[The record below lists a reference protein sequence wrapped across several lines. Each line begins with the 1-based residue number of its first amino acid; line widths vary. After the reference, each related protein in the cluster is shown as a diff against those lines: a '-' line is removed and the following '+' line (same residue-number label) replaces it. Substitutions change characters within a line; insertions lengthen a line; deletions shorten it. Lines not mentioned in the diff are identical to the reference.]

1 MGIAE
6 NGSVPNQEP
15 VATLS
20 GAEAAAVAK
29 EPESGRKLVERTAEG
44 GPYTLAVDI
53 GGTGIKVE
61 VLNGGG
67 EPVTERAKLPTPHPA
82 TPESVIAI
90 IEELAKS
97 QGAFDRIS
105 AGFPGVLK
113 KGVAYT
119 AFNLGPEFEGFNLA
133 KALREK
139 LKRPA
144 RVANDADIQGLG
156 AIRGRGLEMVITLGT
171 GFGSS
176 LFVDGHLVPNVQLG
190 HHLARKKNTYE
201 QLLGRDALEK
211 SGKKKWN
218 RRLEK
223 AIAQLAVTFNFDRLY
238 IGGGNAKF
246 INFELPADVKI
257 VSNEAGLLGGIALWR
272 DPELVMPKAAGKKT
286 IRSRPASIKKEEE
299 ITEEKAAAKG

>member
-1 MGIAE
+1 MGVSD
-6 NGSVPNQEP
+6 NGTTANQEALAVSAP
-15 VATLS
+15 
-20 GAEAAAVAK
+20 EAAAALK
-29 EPESGRKLVERTAEG
+29 QPQSSGNLAQRSAEG

-67 EPVTERAKLPTPHPA
+67 ESVTERAKLPTPHPA
-82 TPESVIAI
+82 TPDSVIAI

-97 QGAFDRIS
+97 QGEFDRVS
-105 AGFPGVLK
+105 AGFPGVVK
-113 KGVAYT
+113 KGVTLT

-133 KALREK
+133 RVLRER

-171 GFGSS
+171 GFGSA
-176 LFVDGHLVPNVQLG
+176 LFIDGHLVPNLQLG
-190 HHLARKKNTYE
+190 HHLARKNDTYE
-201 QLLGRDALEK
+201 DLLGRAALEK
-211 SGKKKWN
+211 AGKKKWN
-218 RRLEK
+218 RRLER
-223 AIAQLAVTFNFDRLY
+223 AIAELAATFNFDRLY

-246 INFELPADVKI
+246 IHIQLPPNVKI

-286 IRSRPASIKKEEE
+286 IRSRPASIINEEE
-299 ITEEKAAAKG
+299 PTLEKPR

>member
-1 MGIAE
+1 MGVSDS
-6 NGSVPNQEP
+6 GTTPNQ
-15 VATLS
+15 
-20 GAEAAAVAK
+20 EAAAVPAPEAATAAK
-29 EPESGRKLVERTAEG
+29 QPETGGNLAERTAEG

-61 VLNGGG
+61 VLNAGG

-82 TPESVIAI
+82 TPDSVIAI

-105 AGFPGVLK
+105 AGFPGVVK
-113 KGVAYT
+113 KGITFT

-133 KALREK
+133 QTLREK

-171 GFGSS
+171 GFGSA
-176 LFVDGHLVPNVQLG
+176 LFIDGHLVPNVQLG
-190 HHLARKKNTYE
+190 HHPARKKDTYE
-201 QLLGRDALEK
+201 DLLGRAALEK
-211 SGKKKWN
+211 AGKKKWN

-223 AIAQLAVTFNFDRLY
+223 AIAELTATFNFDRLY

-246 INFELPADVKI
+246 IHIQLPANVKV
-257 VSNEAGLLGGIALWR
+257 VSNDAGLLGGIALWR

-286 IRSRPASIKKEEE
+286 IRSRPASILRED
-299 ITEEKAAAKG
+299 